1 MSQLES
7 VGSIPLK
14 AQKLAGNTTF
24 KTQKPA
30 GSPPLNA
37 QNPVHGTP
45 CSPLNPSRRTPLK
58 DRILPSYTLSEERLN
73 YISHIVG
80 TVFGIAVLV
89 LCVVR
94 AALRGNTWGIVS
106 GAVYGVSMILL
117 YTMSSIYHGL
127 PSGMAKKVMQV
138 LDHCTIYLL
147 ICGTYTPVLLSGVRT
162 VSPAWA
168 WSLFGVVWGLGIVA
182 IVLTAIDLR
191 KYRVFSMI
199 CYIGMGWCIIA
210 AAGPAVRAITRAGFL
225 WLLAGGVAYSIGAVL
240 YGLGKKKRYMHSL
253 FHFFVLAGSILQFV
267 CIFKYVM

>member
-1 MSQLES
+1 MSYIES
-7 VGSIPLK
+7 VGNISFKSHKATDNIPLNVQKATGNTLFK
-14 AQKLAGNTTF
+14 AQDSIAAHPL
-24 KTQKPA
+24 KTP
-30 GSPPLNA
+30 
-37 QNPVHGTP
+37 
-45 CSPLNPSRRTPLK
+45 NPSRRIPLK
-58 DRILPSYTLSEERLN
+58 DRILPTYTLSEERLN

-80 TVFGIAVLV
+80 TVFGIVVLV

-94 AALRGNTWGIVS
+94 AALHGNTWGIVS

-182 IVLTAIDLR
+182 IVLTAIDLK
-191 KYRVFSMI
+191 KYQVFSMI

-210 AAGPAVRAITRAGFL
+210 AAGPAVRAITRAGFM

-240 YGLGKKKRYMHSL
+240 YGIGKKKRYMHSL
-253 FHFFVLAGSILQFV
+253 FHFFVLAGSILQCV
-267 CIFKYVM
+267 CIFRYVM